1 MAWLFFI
8 DESGHDHR
16 STPYE
21 VHGGFAV
28 HASQLWPF
36 VQEMQKL
43 EIRCFGCR
51 LHEFG
56 KEIKGRALLGRDPF
70 KFAGQG
76 SPFPGGDRRRL
87 CRSFLDKGRRKAS
100 PNRDEFTSYG
110 QACLRM
116 AEGVFELLEVHGAV
130 LMASAIPRGV
140 VRPPNFRFDDYLRKD
155 LVYLLERLFYFLEEE
170 GNREHGILVMD
181 ETDKHQDRRFVAQM
195 EAYFTRTETG
205 RQRTERIVPNPFFV
219 SSDMTYAVQAADL
232 CIYCVNWGFR
242 LPSRGMDAERREE
255 IADMFGRKLANL
267 QFQGRGSRGGRAF
280 ESYGVVYVPDPYGAD
295 SMP

>member
-43 EIRCFGCR
+43 EVQCFGCR
-51 LHEFG
+51 LHEYG
-56 KEIKGRALLGRDPF
+56 KEIKGRTLLGRDPF
-70 KFAGQG
+70 KFAEQRGLLLDR
-76 SPFPGGDRRRL
+76 DRRRL
-87 CRSFLDKGRRKAS
+87 CRSFLDKGRRKTS

-170 GNREHGILVMD
+170 DNREHGILVMD

-205 RQRTERIVPNPFFV
+205 RQRTQRIVPNPFFV

-242 LPSRGMDAERREE
+242 LPSRGMNAERREE

-267 QFQGRGSRGGRAF
+267 QFQGRGSRGGHAF
-280 ESYGVVYVPDPYGAD
+280 ESYGVVYVPDPYGTD
-295 SMP
+295 FVS